1 MKIKTMTRISI
12 FTVLTI
18 VGARIMIPLPL
29 VPFTLQ
35 TMVCMLAGLV
45 LGAKHGAAS
54 LALYMLMGLA
64 GVPVFTGGG
73 GLGAVFT
80 PSFGYVVGFI
90 ACAALSGTIASA
102 IRKMQGEVTVGGYF
116 AAALVGVLA
125 AYLFGLIHL
134 YVILN
139 FYLSGGGTPLF
150 KVLSIGF
157 FSTIGGDVIKAAIAA
172 VIAKKLEKTGLI
184 EQR

>member
-1 MKIKTMTRISI
+1 MTRISI

-116 AAALVGVLA
+116 AAAFVGVLA
-125 AYLFGLIHL
+125 AYLLGLVHL